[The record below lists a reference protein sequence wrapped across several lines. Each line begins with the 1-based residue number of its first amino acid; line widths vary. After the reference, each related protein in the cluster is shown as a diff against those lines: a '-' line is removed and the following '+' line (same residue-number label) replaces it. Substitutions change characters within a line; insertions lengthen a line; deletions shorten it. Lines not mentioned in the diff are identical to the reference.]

1 MGQWWAA
8 PQGPTLHS
16 AHVSAATHLVHRV
29 AATAPTRGA
38 LAGGLSAADW
48 ERPATCHPVLRKL
61 LRTQGHTEPRERGW
75 RVRRAADPQ
84 SRHVLPPRDPE
95 TATLGSRL
103 ASSHC
108 RDQSSEKHAPRA
120 AAGRGSRD
128 PGASLVSGGR
138 GAPKSAMGGED
149 SEPCA
154 HEQMHRL
161 EDSVTLWWHQVNAQR
176 QGRTAPG
183 DIRQQPLERRRPV
196 RSQAQGAGQGWPP
209 PPRTVPITSVGVP
222 VGPRAPDPQEGHG
235 TDKRLEIVGAASNTA
250 QGRLSLS
257 TLGRAAGHQG
267 PHPRWSPHAGLSRW
281 RKRKDGQE
289 AQHPGMF
296 FASVTLL
303 WVRNRPGE
311 MWPWT
316 LLPGTVALPQQP
328 SRLEPPPVPT
338 GRQAHG
344 QPRGVLCVTPVPL
357 PAPAT
362 LRSRSRLRALGPAVP
377 TLPHDSSAGASL
389 SGGEHPGHAGEQGT
403 ALRLESS
410 GGGLCS
416 DPTAARKAARPLP
429 GPGSP
434 LGLALQWVGVG
445 PCWAPPRGGVDSVEL
460 QRGWGAPLQVG
471 EPGGQGPRGRRCRAC
486 QLGPRAANSTAEST
500 RRPPGTCHSHPAR
513 GPRPGTHTGPEPQ
526 LPPASQRKPPNVWP
540 SRCPGQTRAHQ
551 SPGRSVCPQG
561 SV

>member
-389 SGGEHPGHAGEQGT
+389 SGG
-403 ALRLESS
+403 
-410 GGGLCS
+410 GGA
-416 DPTAARKAARPLP
+416 P
-429 GPGSP
+429 
-434 LGLALQWVGVG
+434 G
-445 PCWAPPRGGVDSVEL
+445 PCWGAGDRTAVGVLGRRLVFRPHSSEKSSEAAPRAGLPTWACLAVGGGGAMLGAPPRRCRLRGAAAGLGRSPP
-460 QRGWGAPLQVG
+460 GWGA
-471 EPGGQGPRGRRCRAC
+471 GGSGPPWSEVQGLSA
-486 QLGPRAANSTAEST
+486 GP
-500 RRPPGTCHSHPAR
+500 
-513 GPRPGTHTGPEPQ
+513 
-526 LPPASQRKPPNVWP
+526 
-540 SRCPGQTRAHQ
+540 
-551 SPGRSVCPQG
+551 
-561 SV
+561 